1 MTMDEY
7 HDMLFQRGCG
17 WLKWPPAV
25 VLDTPIVQI
34 EMALDGMIEWQNMTN
49 GVAPKEDEPEPQEEA
64 DPAAAAKALFGALRK
79 RAEKDG
85 KGRGRAL

>member
-25 VLDTPIVQI
+25 VLETPIVQI

-49 GVAPKEDEPEPQEEA
+49 GVAPKEDEPEEEKPAEASPA
-64 DPAAAAKALFGALRK
+64 DAAKSLFGALRRK
-79 RAEKDG
+79 AEKEG
-85 KGRGRAL
+85 KGRRR